1 MTATLFVH
9 IVGTEKVLE
18 HSKMSRLVMIFEK
31 LSALIA
37 EQFNVD
43 PDTITMDT
51 SFADDLN
58 ADSVDIVDLSMA
70 LEEEFGIDE
79 LTEEETSSI
88 STVGDLVRFLQGKV
102 D

>member
-1 MTATLFVH
+1 
-9 IVGTEKVLE
+9 
-18 HSKMSRLVMIFEK
+18 MIFEK

-51 SFADDLN
+51 SFEDDLN

-70 LEEEFGIDE
+70 LEEEMCIRDSLHPPAGGQPQAEHDPRPHHVHRPAA
-79 LTEEETSSI
+79 L
-88 STVGDLVRFLQGKV
+88 
-102 D
+102 